1 MAAYEDFN
9 VQDTKPGDIF
19 KDNNPVALDRT
30 YWIIINRNPN
40 NVFMRGYNLD
50 TKMIIPNITFYAT
63 LDDLNNDYTY
73 IYIRRN
79 PAGGRRR
86 RSRKSKRTRRSKKR
100 VKRSRKSRRY

>member
-40 NVFMRGYNLD
+40 NVFMRGYNLN

-63 LDDLNNDYTY
+63 LDDLNNDYT
-73 IYIRRN
+73 YIRRN